1 MNFSEQIV
9 YARFKPS
16 KYKEMIKLKTSRFV
30 GFTIVLMLVLG
41 IVTFAVPAGAY
52 IMGFGGFEKLFT
64 NKMSNIEYKD
74 GTLSIENP
82 FNISI
87 EGMNIIIDT
96 ETETVPDEKMTKN
109 GAYIALGSKNMR
121 MAIVTENDIL
131 NYQVVS
137 LNKFLPEGLNNEM
150 LKSFIPGIYVYLVL
164 AFLATCIGFFLKYG
178 LMALLFSIVINS
190 MNKRMNLGLSYGQV
204 FAICFYGQTL
214 AMILVNFNAAI
225 GFLPAILVSLAGVF
239 ISVNMI
245 TLSVALIHQGK
256 QV

>member
-9 YARFKPS
+9 YAMFKPS

-41 IVTFAVPAGAY
+41 IVTFVVPAGAY
-52 IMGFGGFEKLFT
+52 ITGFGGFEKLFA
-64 NKMSNIEYKD
+64 NKMSRIEFKN

-121 MAIVTENDIL
+121 MAIVTGKDIL

-150 LKSFIPGIYVYLVL
+150 LTSFIPWIYVYLVL
-164 AFLATCIGFFLKYG
+164 AFLVTCIGFFLKYG

-190 MNKRMNLGLSYGQV
+190 MNKRMELGLSYGQV

-214 AMILVNFNAAI
+214 AMILVNFNSAI
-225 GFLPAILVSLAGVF
+225 GFLPAILVSLAGIF
-239 ISVNMI
+239 ISANMI
-245 TLSVALIHQGK
+245 TLSIALIHQGK

>member
-1 MNFSEQIV
+1 MNFSEQII
-9 YARFKPS
+9 YAMFKPS

-52 IMGFGGFEKLFT
+52 IAGFGGFEKLFV
-64 NKMSNIEYKD
+64 NKMSNIEFQD

-87 EGMNIIIDT
+87 EGMNIMIDT

-109 GAYIALGSKNMR
+109 GAYIAIGSKNLR
-121 MAIVTENDIL
+121 MAVAMDNDIL
-131 NYQVVS
+131 DYQVVS
-137 LNKFLPEGLNNEM
+137 LDKFLPEGLNNEM
-150 LKSFIPGIYVYLVL
+150 LKSFIPGIYVYLVV
-164 AFLATCIGFFLKYG
+164 AFLVTCIGFFVKYG

-190 MNKRMNLGLSYGQV
+190 MNKRMELGLSYGQV

-214 AMILVNFNAAI
+214 GMILVNFNSAI
-225 GFLPAILVSLAGVF
+225 GFLPAILMSLAGVF

-245 TLSVALIHQGK
+245 TLSVAIIHQGK